1 MCEENVLETEA
12 ETEALELNKDVDSD
26 TTPKEQIFIPV
37 KFNKEVRNLTIDE
50 AADLAQ
56 KGLKFNA
63 ISKDYE
69 VLRSMANENNK
80 SVSKYLE
87 GLKTER
93 DNQRLVNLT
102 EKCGGD
108 RELAEHILELEK
120 GIKDNL
126 ASDIEEVREFFPEIK
141 SAEQLPKEVLENSEL
156 HGRSLLDEYLRYSLK
171 EKRLREEAIKNQ
183 KFAEGASSGSQ
194 TDRAGGE
201 SPEALEFLK
210 GLWN

>member
-1 MCEENVLETEA
+1 MLCRTG
-12 ETEALELNKDVDSD
+12 
-26 TTPKEQIFIPV
+26 FIQYW
-37 KFNKEVRNLTIDE
+37 RHYSSGTY
-50 AADLAQ
+50 
-56 KGLKFNA
+56 
-63 ISKDYE
+63 IS
-69 VLRSMANENNK
+69 
-80 SVSKYLE
+80 
-87 GLKTER
+87 
-93 DNQRLVNLT
+93 T

>member
-1 MCEENVLETEA
+1 MCEEKVLETEA
-12 ETEALELNKDVDSD
+12 ETEALELNKDADSD
-26 TTPKEQIFIPV
+26 TMPKEQFFIPV

-50 AADLAQ
+50 AVDLAQ

-87 GLKTER
+87 DLKTER
-93 DNQRLVNLT
+93 DNQRLENLT

-126 ASDIEEVREFFPEIK
+126 DSDIEEVREFFPEIK
-141 SAEQLPKEVLENSEL
+141 SVEQLPKEVLENSEL

-171 EKRLREEAIKNQ
+171 EKRLREEEIKNQ
-183 KFAEGASSGSQ
+183 KFADGASSGSQ
-194 TDRAGGE
+194 TDRAGAQ